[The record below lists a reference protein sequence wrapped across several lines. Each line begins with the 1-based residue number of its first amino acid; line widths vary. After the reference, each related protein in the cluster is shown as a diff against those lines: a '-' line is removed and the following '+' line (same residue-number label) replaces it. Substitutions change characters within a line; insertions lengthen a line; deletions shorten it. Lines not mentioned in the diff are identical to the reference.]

1 MLLGQLVNLLRN
13 GQPVRM
19 SKRKGTMVTFDEL
32 LEEVGADATRYTL
45 VAKSNNQMIDFDIE
59 LAKKQDNTNP
69 VYYVQYAHARTCSIL
84 RKAASVS
91 KEEAAELGMDE
102 VASRAIGAEYDLG
115 LLTDPT
121 EAALARKLSE
131 FGGLIE
137 SCARDRAPFR
147 LTHYAE
153 ELAAA
158 FHSFYAACQV
168 LPSEG
173 RPVEEGLSRAR
184 LAAVD
189 ATRRVLALSLTMVGV
204 AALQTM

>member
-1 MLLGQLVNLLRN
+1 
-13 GQPVRM
+13 
-19 SKRKGTMVTFDEL
+19 MVTFDEL
-32 LEEVGADATRYTL
+32 LDEVGAGRHPLHACWQSPTDQT
-45 VAKSNNQMIDFDIE
+45 IDFDIE

-84 RKAASVS
+84 RKAAGVS

-102 VASRAIGAEYDLG
+102 VASRAIGTEYDLG

-158 FHSFYAACQV
+158 VPLVLRGLPGASERGPSGGGGAVPRPPCGRRRNAQGACAV
-168 LPSEG
+168 PHHGWRGSITDHVVCYLPNLWQKSC
-173 RPVEEGLSRAR
+173 
-184 LAAVD
+184 
-189 ATRRVLALSLTMVGV
+189 ATRR
-204 AALQTM
+204 